1 MRRQLI
7 TAAAAATA
15 LAAPGAVLADEGPTV
30 YGFVNLSVDYEG
42 YDGAPGSEDGDV
54 AMNTG
59 LSHFGFRGSETLDN
73 GMEAIYQAEVGWTY
87 TGDSTGTPGENG
99 GTLKDGNDNTVTL
112 AGEEY
117 TVEDDWITQSRD
129 SFVGLRGD
137 FGQVTF
143 GRQSA
148 ANQFVYDGPGKEWVA
163 QVGTPAGAIH
173 MGMPSRYNNMVRY
186 NAPGG
191 QTAGG
196 GEVDAQLSFV
206 PSEGEEPGDHIY
218 NARASY
224 SQGPASGAV
233 SLWHAKDASA
243 PLPEGDNT
251 VASLAARYDL
261 GFVQL
266 GAQAS
271 GRDSDASDADDMAYS
286 LGMSAPFGD
295 GNRVKAIV
303 TQLSADADDSDYTT
317 AALGYDRILSER
329 TELRFAVAST
339 FNDKNSGPEGE
350 GVTPHDYGAYGP
362 SSGVTPA
369 KDETHTTLSANL
381 RHSF

>member
-30 YGFVNLSVDYEG
+30 YGFVNLSLDYEG
-42 YDGAPGSEDGDV
+42 YEGAPGSEDGDL

-59 LSHFGFRGSETLDN
+59 LSHFGIRGSETLDN
-73 GMEAIYQAEVGWTY
+73 GLEAIYQAEVGWTY
-87 TGDSTGTPGENG
+87 TGDATGTPGENEE
-99 GTLKDGNDNTVTL
+99 VTI

-117 TVEDDWITQSRD
+117 DPDDDWITQSRD

-137 FGQVTF
+137 LGQVTF

-148 ANQFVYDGPGKEWVA
+148 ANQFVYNGPGKEWVA
-163 QVGTPAGAIH
+163 QVGTPAGALH
-173 MGMPSRYNNMVRY
+173 MGLPSRYNNMVRY
-186 NAPGG
+186 VAPGG
-191 QTAGG
+191 QTGGG
-196 GEVDAQLSFV
+196 GEVDAQLSLV
-206 PSEGEEPGDHIY
+206 PSEGEEPGDHVY
-218 NARASY
+218 NAHASY
-224 SQGPASGAV
+224 SQGPASAAV
-233 SLWHAKDASA
+233 ALWYGQGIATDSDGNHTGEDVSV
-243 PLPEGDNT
+243 G
-251 VASLAARYDL
+251 SLAARYDL

-271 GRDSDASDADDMAYS
+271 ARDSDQDNYNDMAYS

-303 TQLSADADDSDYTT
+303 TQFSADADDSDYTT
-317 AALGYDRILSER
+317 SALGYDRILSER

-339 FNDKNSGPEGE
+339 FNDDESD
-350 GVTPHDYGAYGP
+350 VTPHAYGAYGP

-369 KDETHTTLSANL
+369 ADETHTTLSANL

>member
-42 YDGAPGSEDGDV
+42 YEGAGNSPDGDL

-59 LSHFGFRGSETLDN
+59 LSHFGIRGSETLDN

-87 TGDSTGTPGENG
+87 TGDVAGTPGE
-99 GTLKDGNDNTVTL
+99 
-112 AGEEY
+112 GEEW
-117 TVEDDWITQSRD
+117 TVQIEGEDETVQDDDLITQNRD

-148 ANQFVYDGPGKEWVA
+148 ANQFVYNGPGKEWVA
-163 QVGTPAGAIH
+163 QVGTPAGALN
-173 MGMPSRYNNMVRY
+173 MDLGSRYNNMIRY
-186 NAPGG
+186 TAPGG
-191 QTAGG
+191 DN
-196 GEVDAQLSFV
+196 VDAQLSFV
-206 PSEGEEPGDHIY
+206 PSEGEEPGDHVY
-218 NARASY
+218 NAYASY
-224 SQGPASGAV
+224 GQGPASAAV
-233 SLWHAKDASA
+233 SLWHAMDASA
-243 PLPEGDNT
+243 AGDDT

-271 GRDSDASDADDMAYS
+271 AQDSDRQDADDMAYS

-339 FNDKNSGPEGE
+339 YNDENSSA
-350 GVTPHDYGAYGP
+350 TPHAYGAYGP

-369 KDETHTTLSANL
+369 ADETHTTLSANL

>member
-1 MRRQLI
+1 MRRALI

-30 YGFVNLSVDYEG
+30 YGFVNLSADYEG
-42 YDGAPGSEDGDV
+42 YDGGPDSEDGDL

-73 GMEAIYQAEVGWTY
+73 GLEAVYQAEVGWTY
-87 TGDSTGTPGENG
+87 TGDSTGTPGEN
-99 GTLKDGNDNTVTL
+99 KKVTI

-117 TVEDDWITQSRD
+117 DPDDDWITQSRD

-233 SLWHAKDASA
+233 SLWHEMDATA
-243 PLPEGDNT
+243 DGDNT

-271 GRDSDASDADDMAYS
+271 GRNSDASDKDDMAYS
-286 LGMSAPFGD
+286 LGMSAPFG
-295 GNRVKAIV
+295 GNNRAKAIV

-339 FNDKNSGPEGE
+339 FNDDESD
-350 GVTPHDYGAYGP
+350 VTPHAYGAYGP
-362 SSGVTPA
+362 SSGVTP
-369 KDETHTTLSANL
+369 DTNETHTTLSANL